1 MKPGWMVQAT
11 RKAERGSFSHARG
24 WDVLQTAEG
33 GEETSGQASR
43 ARATQPGLQRRV
55 SEEGGGRPPL

>member
-1 MKPGWMVQAT
+1 MVQET
-11 RKAERGSFSHARG
+11 RKAVRGSFSHAGG

-33 GEETSGQASR
+33 GEEMSSQASR
-43 ARATQPGLQRRV
+43 ARATQPGLQCRV